1 MTFTWQTLLLAA
13 VSSLVAAPGAAQ
25 SIQGV
30 IVSESTHRP
39 IGRARVFLVDDKGQ
53 VIARYTTDSVSG
65 AFYLSAP
72 KRGTYELRILVGR
85 GGLSFSPF
93 YSLDSSQT
101 IDGAFATPD
110 YAPAFLEAFLAD
122 DVTKAAAVGPND
134 DPNLVRYPEE
144 MLQIRRN
151 GIVRARFIL
160 DRAGKPDMST
170 FQLLESDDS
179 SFTRSVVDAIPRMH
193 FAAAER
199 DGVAVP
205 QVFEMGFDFCLK
217 NAPPRLKGENV
228 FTVRAP

>member
-110 YAPAFLEAFLAD
+110 
-122 DVTKAAAVGPND
+122 
-134 DPNLVRYPEE
+134 
-144 MLQIRRN
+144 
-151 GIVRARFIL
+151 
-160 DRAGKPDMST
+160 
-170 FQLLESDDS
+170 
-179 SFTRSVVDAIPRMH
+179 
-193 FAAAER
+193 
-199 DGVAVP
+199 
-205 QVFEMGFDFCLK
+205 
-217 NAPPRLKGENV
+217 
-228 FTVRAP
+228 